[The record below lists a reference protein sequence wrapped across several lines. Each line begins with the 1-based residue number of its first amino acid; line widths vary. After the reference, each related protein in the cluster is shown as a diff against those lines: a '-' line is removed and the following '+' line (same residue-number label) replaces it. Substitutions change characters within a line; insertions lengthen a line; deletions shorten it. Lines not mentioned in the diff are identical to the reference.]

1 MDDVSGGDSE
11 VQRCKNQYRVETR
24 NVRSKNQG
32 KLDVVEKAKARVN
45 TDIVGTSELK
55 WMQTDRFNLDDRD
68 IYYCGLESLGKKR
81 SPYKSTG
88 VQNAVLGCNL
98 RNDKMILVPFQ
109 GKQFSVTVIKVYAPI
124 LVTQLVKNLPQCRRP
139 GFMG

>member
-55 WMQTDRFNLDDRD
+55 WMQTDRFNLH
-68 IYYCGLESLGKKR
+68 I
-81 SPYKSTG
+81 P
-88 VQNAVLGCNL
+88 
-98 RNDKMILVPFQ
+98 
-109 GKQFSVTVIKVYAPI
+109 VTVW
-124 LVTQLVKNLPQCRRP
+124 N
-139 GFMG
+139 